1 MMGAFRAGFASADIT
16 PAAGSEMP
24 GGFFKH
30 YATGAHDP
38 LYARAAWFSDGSEA
52 LALVS
57 VDCVFLEASSIAEA
71 RRLVEE
77 SIGYPVPM
85 LIAATHTHT
94 GGPTGEVLMSEADP
108 DYLHRVARAICGA
121 VDVASRIARPAHIR
135 VGCGELHGV
144 AFNRRFRM
152 KNGSV
157 KTNPGYGN
165 PDIDHV
171 LGPADPAVAA
181 LGVYDQSGTL
191 FGCIANFTCH
201 TTFMTGDGYSGDY
214 PAWIEQALGVPTVY
228 LPGAIG
234 DVNQCDFVNGRRE
247 DAFGPEAARRAGQAI
262 ASTALAA
269 LESADDQYEPVT
281 AAKSKTLELPLRGP
295 SAPQLQEA
303 RELWQRG
310 REKTVEHVYA
320 RELVLLHEVT
330 RQQTS
335 IPCEL
340 QALRIGDLRV
350 GAASV
355 QPFCQLGLD
364 VKEGFGPVAFCGLAN
379 GHLGYV
385 GYRHHYDEGGYE
397 LELKRTSKLA
407 PGSGEM
413 LVEALRRELASI

>member
-1 MMGAFRAGFASADIT
+1 MMDAFQAGFAKVDIT
-16 PAAGSEMP
+16 PAVGSEMP

-30 YATGAHDP
+30 YATGTHDP
-38 LYARAAWFSDGSEA
+38 LYVRAAWFGNGSDS

-57 VDCVFLEASSIAEA
+57 VDCVFLEASCIAKA
-71 RRLVEE
+71 RDLVE
-77 SIGYPVPM
+77 SSLGCPVPM
-85 LIAATHTHT
+85 LITATHTHT
-94 GGPTGEVLMSEADP
+94 GGPTGEVLMSQADP
-108 DYLHRVARAICGA
+108 DYLLSVARAISGA
-121 VDVASRIARPAHIR
+121 VAVASKIARPAHIR
-135 VGCGELHGV
+135 VGCGELHGL

-152 KNGSV
+152 KDGSV

-165 PDIDHV
+165 ADIDHA
-171 LGPADPAVAA
+171 LGPADPAVTT
-181 LGVYDQSGTL
+181 LGVYDQSGAL

-201 TTFMTGDGYSGDY
+201 TTLMTGDEYSGDY
-214 PAWIEQALGVPTVY
+214 PAWIERSLGVPTVY

-262 ASTALAA
+262 ASAALEA
-269 LESADDQYEPVT
+269 LESADDQHEPAI
-281 AAKSKTLELPLRGP
+281 AAKSETLELPLRGP
-295 SAPQLQEA
+295 SAPQVREA
-303 RELWQRG
+303 TELWRSG

-320 RELVLLHEVT
+320 RELVLLDVIFRE
-330 RQQTS
+330 QAS
-335 IPCEL
+335 MPCEL
-340 QALRIGDLRV
+340 LALRIGDLRI

-364 VKEGFGPVAFCGLAN
+364 VKDGFDPVAFCGLAN

-413 LVEALRRELASI
+413 LVQALRRELESI